1 MLIEL
6 TKVLWIL
13 KYAMKFYKKS
23 TESSEFHVLW
33 NLLQTTILSIL
44 YHILMITI
52 WRMFRR
58 FASGVLPWKGLFSG
72 IKDVPSK
79 LRRPCWHCNAHT
91 QRASKSPCYKVLRWA
106 FVLIIIWGWFG
117 WVGLFKPRP
126 FQMSAEYNG
135 ASVSWKAEICL
146 TFYNNFSQF

>member
-13 KYAMKFYKKS
+13 KYAMKFYKNLQNLQNLQNFMCFGISYKPQFYQYYIKS
-23 TESSEFHVLW
+23 
-33 NLLQTTILSIL
+33 L
-44 YHILMITI
+44 YVVTI

-79 LRRPCWHCNAHT
+79 LRWPCWHCNAHT
-91 QRASKSPCYKVLRWA
+91 QRVSQSQCYKVLHTMGFLSLGHFKCQQSTTVRQWA
-106 FVLIIIWGWFG
+106 GKLN
-117 WVGLFKPRP
+117 
-126 FQMSAEYNG
+126 MA
-135 ASVSWKAEICL
+135 
-146 TFYNNFSQF
+146 FYNNFSKF